1 MSLNLESTLLN
12 DVPFTPSP
20 NCDER
25 PENIDINLIVIHGIS
40 LPPDSFG
47 SQDIDLFFT
56 NQLDAAKHPYY
67 QTIADLKVSAHL
79 LIRRDGDMTQFVP
92 FSKRAWHAGDSS
104 FEGKNNCNDYSIGI
118 ELEGSDA
125 IPYTDRQYRRL
136 AAVVCTLMSHY
147 PAVIPARIVGHA
159 DVAPG
164 RKTDPGASFE
174 WDTLHNYIK
183 EQS

>member
-12 DVPFTPSP
+12 HVPITPSP
-20 NCDER
+20 NCDDR
-25 PENIDINLIVIHGIS
+25 PEGCDINLIVIHGIS

-56 NQLDAAKHPYY
+56 NQLDPAKHPYY
-67 QTIADLKVSAHL
+67 QTIAELKVSAHL
-79 LIRRDGDMTQFVP
+79 LIRRDGEVTQFVP

-147 PAVIPARIVGHA
+147 PAVTPARIVGHA

-164 RKTDPGASFE
+164 RKTDPGVSFE
-174 WDTLHNYIK
+174 WNTLHNYIK

>member
-12 DVPFTPSP
+12 DIPFTPSP
-20 NCDER
+20 NCDDR
-25 PENIDINLIVIHGIS
+25 PEDIDINLIVIHGIS
-40 LPPDSFG
+40 LPPDTFG
-47 SQDIDLFFT
+47 TQDIDSFFT
-56 NQLDAAKHPYY
+56 NQLDPAKHPYY

-79 LIRRDGDMTQFVP
+79 LIRRDGETTQFVP
-92 FSKRAWHAGDSS
+92 FSKRAWHAGESS
-104 FEGKNNCNDYSIGI
+104 FGGKNNCNDYSIGI

-147 PAVIPARIVGHA
+147 PAVTPNRIVGHA

-164 RKTDPGASFE
+164 RKTDPGESFE
-174 WDTLHNYIK
+174 WNRLHNYIK